1 MAQSIK
7 KVNST
12 PEVEKEEKV
21 FTEDIQNNNVL
32 NNPAEIK
39 MEDIPEIKGIKDLMP
54 PTREQREID
63 ALKAENKAKDDKINE
78 LSQMMEKM
86 QAQMDAFMKGAMVN
100 AKASSKED
108 NEDILVGCRGIYGGV
123 LSTSDDSLSFKF
135 ECDEE
140 KYINSDDLK
149 LLFRD
154 SKRGNKTNFENDLF
168 YFVDGSNYDKFKIKK
183 RVDLSPENIARIL
196 SLPPYDMI
204 DAFNALTNN
213 KNHFWTMHDF
223 QYQVV
228 KMMIKKDSRLAN
240 WSYDNR
246 HELEKYIGQKFDYLL
261 ASVGALELL
270 GRKKYDK

>member
-1 MAQSIK
+1 MAQIIK
-7 KVNST
+7 KNNL
-12 PEVEKEEKV
+12 EENIDKKKENENFQEKENENTDVQTEKQV
-21 FTEDIQNNNVL
+21 ETLESKEESI
-32 NNPAEIK
+32 AEYEK
-39 MEDIPEIKGIKDLMP
+39 QEI
-54 PTREQREID
+54 
-63 ALKAENKAKDDKINE
+63 ANLKAENQKKDDQIRE
-78 LSQMMEKM
+78 LSLAMEKM
-86 QAQMDAFMKGAMVN
+86 QAQMEAFMKGAMAN

-108 NEDILVGCRGIYGGV
+108 SEDVLVGCRGIYGGV

-154 SKRGNKTNFENDLF
+154 SKRGNKTNFEKDLF
-168 YFVDGSNYDKFKIKK
+168 YFVDASNYDKFKIKK

-196 SLPPYDMI
+196 SLPAYDMI

-213 KNHFWTMHDF
+213 KNHFWTVLDF

-228 KMMIKKDSRLAN
+228 KMMVKKDSRLAN
-240 WSYDNR
+240 WSYENR

-261 ASVGALELL
+261 ASVGAVELL
-270 GRKKYDK
+270 GRKKYNE